1 MSNFIYVGTELE
13 LFAEAKNWKNYIRV
27 LLKKYITGDV
37 LEVGAGIG
45 SNTCLLCRSQHS
57 KWLCLEPDNE
67 LFHSLEQSI
76 DLNSIPNCFACNGT
90 IDSLKEEQLFDS
102 ILYIDV
108 LEHIRDD
115 KEELIKVSQH
125 LKTEG
130 NLIIVGPAHQWLFT
144 SFDSAIGHY
153 RRYNKPMLRTVLPDN
168 IEVIKLA
175 YLDCVGLLASLGNKL
190 ILRQSR
196 PTLQQIKVWDKFM
209 VPISRKLDPALK
221 YRLGKSILLVGRKRF

>member
-1 MSNFIYVGTELE
+1 MSQFTYVGTELE

-27 LLKKYITGDV
+27 LLKKYIKGDV

-45 SNTCLLCRSQHS
+45 SNTRLLCRSQYS

-67 LFHSLEQSI
+67 LFHALEQLI
-76 DLNSIPNCFACNGT
+76 DLNGIPNCFARNGT
-90 IDSLKEEQLFDS
+90 VDILNEDQLFDS

-115 KEELIKVSQH
+115 QEELIKASQH

-130 NLIIVGPAHQWLFT
+130 NLIILGPAHQWLFT
-144 SFDSAIGHY
+144 PFDSAIGHY
-153 RRYNKPMLRTVLPDN
+153 RRYNKPMLQEVLPDDL
-168 IEVIKLA
+168 EVIKLA

-190 ILRQSR
+190 LLKQSK
-196 PTLQQIKVWDKFM
+196 PKLKQIKMWDKFM
-209 VPISRKLDPALK
+209 VPISKKLDPK
-221 YRLGKSILLVGRKRF
+221 IGYRFGKSILLVGRKGF